1 MNKELLTISARVPQ
15 SKARKLRRQGYIPGV
30 VYGNNHAST
39 PVIFDKKNMEN
50 FVNRMGVGMTFEVI
64 LDGKTQPVR
73 IQEVQRDP
81 VSQDIIHVD
90 LQSVDM
96 DQKIQARVPLKFEGR
111 QNAERRGV
119 IVQHQKNS
127 IEVEGLA
134 KDIPSHIT
142 VPLSMLQNT
151 KAIRVMDLE
160 IADELGIIDRA
171 NEIVAL
177 SIKPVKEIVTDK
189 EEDTDADDAETE
201 ASEEISEMQ

>member
-160 IADELGIIDRA
+160 IADELSIIDRA

-189 EEDTDADDAETE
+189 EEDTDSDDAETE

>member
-111 QNAERRGV
+111 QNAERRGL

-189 EEDTDADDAETE
+189 EEDTDSDDAETE

>member
-111 QNAERRGV
+111 QNAERRGL

>member
-160 IADELGIIDRA
+160 IADELSIIDRA

>member
-1 MNKELLTISARVPQ
+1 M
-15 SKARKLRRQGYIPGV
+15 
-30 VYGNNHAST
+30 
-39 PVIFDKKNMEN
+39 
-50 FVNRMGVGMTFEVI
+50 
-64 LDGKTQPVR
+64 
-73 IQEVQRDP
+73 
-81 VSQDIIHVD
+81 
-90 LQSVDM
+90 
-96 DQKIQARVPLKFEGR
+96 
-111 QNAERRGV
+111 

-160 IADELGIIDRA
+160 IADELSIIDRA